1 MARNPSPALDRPWRR
16 PGALRY
22 ALERVRGV
30 AKPPITVTDPP
41 ADVVIER
48 DVEVPTRDGTLLRI
62 NVFRSA
68 EGGARPVI
76 ASIHPYGKDALPR
89 RRGNRW
95 TFSPQYRMLRQPKP
109 LTFSALT
116 GWEAPDPAWWT
127 AQGFVVV
134 NADSRGCGRSDGT
147 GDLLSHQEAEDTYDL
162 VGWLADQAWSDGRVV
177 MLGVS
182 YLAISQYAVAALQ
195 PPALRAIC
203 PWEGFTDA
211 YRDLAFPG
219 GIRESGFTR
228 LWSRGVRRRTRQTY
242 DMEQMQEAHPLRD
255 DFWRSRVPDL
265 SAIKVPMLVCGS
277 FSDNN
282 LHSRGSIRAF
292 TRSGCGHARLY
303 THRGGKWETFYSAT
317 ALSEQLKFLRDALA
331 GSSGSRS
338 VRLEV
343 REDRDT
349 ITAVREET
357 QWPLAGTRWRPMYLA
372 GPGLLATEPP
382 PTAGSIRFQTRSRA
396 AAFNWTIPEDIE
408 LTGPMAARLW
418 VQLDGCDD
426 ANLFVGVEKWRD
438 GQFDLMF
445 SVFSVSPG
453 ALGDQRDAIID
464 DASTFFKQQEE
475 RGVVVR
481 GLYDVAG
488 LRADADFMVWTHA
501 ERVEA
506 LQATYA
512 DFRRT
517 TTLGRACTPVWS
529 GVGLHRPAEFNKSHI
544 PAFLAGEE
552 PGAYICV
559 YPFVRSYEWYLL
571 PDEERRR
578 MLAEHGMAAR
588 GYKDVRANT
597 VPAFAL
603 GDYEWILAFE
613 APELDRIVDLMRELR
628 ATDARRHTR
637 AETPFFTGP
646 RVPVE
651 QLVHSLP

>member
-1 MARNPSPALDRPWRR
+1 MHIGLKIFIWGVLGLVVFGALLFGPAGTFDYWQAWVFLAAFVSTTIGPTIYLARNDPAALQRRMRSGPLAEGRTIQKFIVIGAFLGFFAMMVLSACDHRYGWFFLVEDAEHQHQCAGDEDEHRPVR
-16 PGALRY
+16 AQCQRY
-22 ALERVRGV
+22 ACHHDHVPGVHRVSDNFV
-30 AKPPITVTDPP
+30 ETV
-41 ADVVIER
+41 
-48 DVEVPTRDGTLLRI
+48 
-62 NVFRSA
+62 
-68 EGGARPVI
+68 GGQYLARL
-76 ASIHPYGKDALPR
+76 HPD
-89 RRGNRW
+89 RRGGI
-95 TFSPQYRMLRQPKP
+95 PVLDDHQHGDAKAQPKP

-162 VGWLADQAWSDGRVV
+162 VGWLADQSWSDGRVV

-438 GQFDLMF
+438 GQFVAFEGSYGWGRDR
-445 SVFSVSPG
+445 VTTGWQRVSLRELDPELSQPWEPVPACARPRPVTAG
-453 ALGDQRDAIID
+453 EVVAVDVALGP
-464 DASTFFKQQEE
+464 S
-475 RGVVVR
+475 
-481 GLYDVAG
+481 
-488 LRADADFMVWTHA
+488 
-501 ERVEA
+501 
-506 LQATYA
+506 ATL
-512 DFRRT
+512 FR
-517 TTLGRACTPVWS
+517 
-529 GVGLHRPAEFNKSHI
+529 
-544 PAFLAGEE
+544 AGEQLRLVVGGRWLS
-552 PGAYICV
+552 PRNPLTGQFPAAY
-559 YPFVRSYEWYLL
+559 PR
-571 PDEERRR
+571 PP
-578 MLAEHGMAAR
+578 R
-588 GYKDVRANT
+588 GRVT
-597 VPAFAL
+597 L
-603 GDYEWILAFE
+603 HW
-613 APELDRIVDLMRELR
+613 
-628 ATDARRHTR
+628 
-637 AETPFFTGP
+637 GP
-646 RVPVE
+646 RYDAHLLIPEVPG
-651 QLVHSLP
+651 